1 VAWLK
6 PARLLASVLEAVAE
20 VGIGIGGRKSA
31 GLGLLELESSEFH
44 AFEPGKDGG
53 GKEVYNSDPY
63 SPRTDSVPELRLS
76 LVTREHEREV
86 MECRSTAAFGPVLP
100 PAVGAPIRSQPGS
113 GPGAGHAGR
122 GAQSLGGERDSSLY
136 LLRRAHRS
144 GLEVFRVW
152 SP

>member
-1 VAWLK
+1 MAWLK

-63 SPRTDSVPELRLS
+63 SPRTDSIPELRLS

-100 PAVGAPIRSQPGS
+100 PCRWRSNTLSAGFRTGRRTCWKRRSIS
-113 GPGAGHAGR
+113 G
-122 GAQSLGGERDSSLY
+122 
-136 LLRRAHRS
+136 RRT
-144 GLEVFRVW
+144 
-152 SP
+152 